1 MKVQEEDTFKHYNY
15 SEEILNYIRAL
26 VPNDMK
32 SEILEDLYKV
42 SPKEFCEALQITF
55 CNVSLVVAF
64 WKIFHIYNI
73 FNNY

>member
-32 SEILEDLYKV
+32 SEILGDLYKV
-42 SPKEFCEALQITF
+42 SPKEFCEALQIT
-55 CNVSLVVAF
+55 LL
-64 WKIFHIYNI
+64 
-73 FNNY
+73 